1 MGSLSN
7 GCWKANAGL
16 DQELKHSDGITL
28 SHLTLLGCYEA
39 PQGER
44 YFALRGKTTRLGFVI
59 ICQMLHPAA
68 GYTMGPLTFM
78 LLCYDH
84 CQ

>member
-28 SHLTLLGCYEA
+28 SHLTLLGCYKA

-59 ICQMLHPAA
+59 ICQMCIQLLDIQWVPDFHAA
-68 GYTMGPLTFM
+68 VL
-78 LLCYDH
+78 
-84 CQ
+84 